1 MENKDKVNEPEIE
14 KEAGACEENAPEKE
28 LTREEQLLLEIEK
41 LKAELKEKDDK
52 YLRMAA
58 EYDNF
63 RRRSRE
69 EKDDKYL
76 RMAAEYENFRRRSRE
91 EKDATYES
99 AMADTVAELLPIID
113 NLERAANYDD
123 GEKVKEGLAMTLKSV
138 SAVFSSMGIEAVGA
152 AGESFDPNLH
162 NAVMHVEDEAYGE
175 GEITEV
181 FQKGYKKNKRVIR
194 FAMVKTAN

>member
-1 MENKDKVNEPEIE
+1 MENKDKINESEIE
-14 KEAGACEENAPEKE
+14 KETGACEEKAPEKE

-41 LKAELKEKDDK
+41 LKAELKEMDDK

-69 EKDDKYL
+69 E
-76 RMAAEYENFRRRSRE
+76 R
-91 EKDATYES
+91 DATYES
-99 AMADTVAELLPIID
+99 AMADTVSELLPIID

-123 GEKVKEGLAMTLKSV
+123 GEKVKEGLGMTLKSV
-138 SAVFSSMGIEAVGA
+138 AAVFSSMGIESVGAVG
-152 AGESFDPNLH
+152 ETFDPNLH
-162 NAVMHVEDEAYGE
+162 NAVMHIEDDSLGE
-175 GEITEV
+175 GEIVDV
-181 FQKGYKKNKRVIR
+181 FERGYKKNKRVIR

>member
-1 MENKDKVNEPEIE
+1 MENKDRINENPEE
-14 KEAGACEENAPEKE
+14 EVKEGEACEENAAKRT
-28 LTREEQLLLEIEK
+28 LTREEELLLEIEK
-41 LKAELKEKDDK
+41 LKAQIKEQDDK

-69 EKDDKYL
+69 E
-76 RMAAEYENFRRRSRE
+76 R
-91 EKDATYES
+91 DATYE
-99 AMADTVAELLPIID
+99 AALADTVAELLPIID

-123 GEKVKEGLAMTLKSV
+123 GEKVKEGLGMTLKAV
-138 SAVFSSMGIEAVGA
+138 SAVFSSMGIESVGA

-162 NAVMHVEDEAYGE
+162 NAVMHIEDEAYGE
-175 GEITEV
+175 GEIVEV
-181 FQKGYKKNKRVIR
+181 FEKGYKKNKRVIR

>member
-1 MENKDKVNEPEIE
+1 MEIAMENKEMETENKEKETASKKSSAKKDELLREIE
-14 KEAGACEENAPEKE
+14 
-28 LTREEQLLLEIEK
+28 R
-41 LKAELKEKDDK
+41 LKAEI
-52 YLRMAA
+52 A
-58 EYDNF
+58 
-63 RRRSRE
+63 

-138 SAVFSSMGIEAVGA
+138 SAVFSAMGIEPVGNP
-152 AGESFDPNLH
+152 GETFDPNLH
-162 NAVMHVEDEAYGE
+162 NAVMHIEDESLGE
-175 GEITEV
+175 GEIVDV
-181 FQKGYKKNKRVIR
+181 FERGYKKNKRVIR

>member
-1 MENKDKVNEPEIE
+1 MANKEKAEKKE
-14 KEAGACEENAPEKE
+14 KETGAAEETAEKAP
-28 LTREEQLLLEIEK
+28 TREEELLTEIEK
-41 LKAELKEKDDK
+41 LKEEIKERDDK

-69 EKDDKYL
+69 EK
-76 RMAAEYENFRRRSRE
+76 E
-91 EKDATYES
+91 ATYEN
-99 AMADTVAELLPIID
+99 ALADTVAELLPIVD

-138 SAVFSSMGIEAVGA
+138 QAVFSSMGIESVGE

-162 NAVMHVEDEAYGE
+162 NAVMHVEDEAFGE

-181 FQKGYKKNKRVIR
+181 FQKGYKKGKHIIR
-194 FAMVKTAN
+194 FAMVKSAN